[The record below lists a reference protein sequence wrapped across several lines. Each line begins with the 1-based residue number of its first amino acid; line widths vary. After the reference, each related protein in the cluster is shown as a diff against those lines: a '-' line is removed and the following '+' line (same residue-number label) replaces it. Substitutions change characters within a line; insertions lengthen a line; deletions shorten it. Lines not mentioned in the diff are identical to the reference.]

1 MTTLLHV
8 NSSPRGADSSSLALA
23 TTFLEGLI
31 AQAPET
37 KVDTLDLFD
46 YPLPPFGAASATT
59 KKAVLSGRTPTGGGD
74 RAWSHARTLFDGFA
88 SASAYL
94 FNVPMWNA
102 GIPYVLK
109 HWIDVVTQPGWAYG
123 FDRARGY
130 TGLVTGKRAVVVYTS
145 GVWSPGGPPGFGAD
159 FHSTFFDDWLRFV
172 GITDVRRIR
181 YAGSD
186 LSTTPEADLARA
198 HEAARAVAATFWG

>member
-8 NSSPRGADSSSLALA
+8 NSSPRGPDSSSLALA
-23 TTFLEGLI
+23 TTFLKTLTAKVPG
-31 AQAPET
+31 T

-46 YPLPPFGAASATT
+46 YPLPPFCSAPAATQH
-59 KKAVLSGRTPTGGGD
+59 AVFSRQQPLGD
-74 RAWSHARTLFDGFA
+74 GFQARGHVRALFDGFA
-88 SASAYL
+88 SAGTYL

-109 HWIDVVTQPGWAYG
+109 HWIDIVTQPGWAFA
-123 FDRARGY
+123 FDPARGY
-130 TGLVTGKRAVVVYTS
+130 TGLMTGKRAVVVYTS
-145 GVWSPGGPPGFGAD
+145 GVWSPGVPPGFGVD

-181 YAGSD
+181 YTGSD
-186 LSTTPEADLARA
+186 LSPTPEADLVRA
-198 HEAARAVAATFWG
+198 HEAARAVAAAF

>member
-23 TTFLEGLI
+23 TTFLEALI
-31 AQAPET
+31 ARAPET

-46 YPLPPFGAASATT
+46 YPLPPFGAVSAATRH
-59 KKAVLSGRTPTGGGD
+59 AVVSGGTPTGESD
-74 RAWSHARTLFDGFA
+74 RTSSHARTLFDVFA
-88 SASAYL
+88 AAGAYL

-109 HWIDVVTQPGWAYG
+109 HWIDVVTQPGWAFG
-123 FDRARGY
+123 FEATRGY
-130 TGLVTGKRAVVVYTS
+130 TGLLTGKRAVVVYTS
-145 GVWSPGGPPGFGAD
+145 GVWSPGVSLGFGAD

-181 YAGSD
+181 CAGSD
-186 LSTTPEADLARA
+186 LSTTREADLARA
-198 HEAARAVAATFWG
+198 HETARAVAAAF

>member
-1 MTTLLHV
+1 MTILLHV
-8 NSSPRGADSSSLALA
+8 NSSPHGRESSSLALA
-23 TTFLEGLI
+23 TTFLKTLT
-31 AQAPET
+31 AKAPGT

-46 YPLPPFGAASATT
+46 YPLPPFGSTPEATQY
-59 KKAVLSGRTPTGGGD
+59 AVFSGREPPGEGF
-74 RAWSHARTLFDGFA
+74 HARGHIRALFDGFA
-88 SASAYL
+88 AAGTYL

-109 HWIDVVTQPGWAYG
+109 HWIDIVTQPGRAFG
-123 FDRARGY
+123 FDPARGY
-130 TGLVTGKRAVVVYTS
+130 TGLMTGKRAVVVYTS
-145 GVWSPGGPPGFGAD
+145 GVWYPGVPPGFGVN

-186 LSTTPEADLARA
+186 LSPTPEAYLARA
-198 HEAARAVAATFWG
+198 HEAARAVAASF